1 MQLDQLKRRDFIA
14 IISGAAAAQEGGGLV
29 QVGSPGSDQRQF
41 PAGLRAPHPLEKIP
55 ARP

>member
-41 PAGLRAPHPLEKIP
+41 PAG
-55 ARP
+55 